1 MEQRV
6 VAALDVGGTSI
17 KSGVVRMPP
26 VDTEPDPDRRP
37 PAHLAAIEVGP
48 ALPTL
53 AQSDAETILARL
65 AEMAEHALALD
76 ADAIGLAIA
85 ICGPFDLDAGESRMR
100 GVAKFED
107 IHGIDLRAVL
117 RERTSIGD
125 RPIRFAR
132 DAESAGTGEAL
143 LGAGRDVDRMMINTL
158 GTGVGTCVTEHAWPV
173 EFIGDFGVEHLAMR
187 ETPWGRADDV
197 LSARGLA
204 DRLGV
209 AMGDLQAAVDD
220 PRNAEVVVDHGHR
233 VGEFIAP
240 VVGEF
245 AVEVVVIGGGLSA
258 AFDRFGPAIR
268 SHVDVPVRPI
278 ALGPAGPLLG
288 AVHLTFS

>member
-1 MEQRV
+1 MEHA

-17 KSGVVRMPP
+17 KSGVVRGN
-26 VDTEPDPDRRP
+26 TSQEPD
-37 PAHLAAIEVGP
+37 IELGP

-65 AEMAEHALALD
+65 AEMADHALALD
-76 ADAIGLAIA
+76 DQTIGLAIA
-85 ICGPFDLDAGESRMR
+85 ICGPFDIDAGVSRMR

-107 IHGIDLRAVL
+107 IYGIDLRAML

-143 LGAGRDVDRMMINTL
+143 TGAGRGVDRVMTNTL
-158 GTGVGTCVTEHAWPV
+158 GTGVGTCVTDHAWPV

-187 ETPWGRADDV
+187 DTPWGRADDV

-204 DRLGV
+204 DRLGISM
-209 AMGDLQAAVDD
+209 ADLRSAVDD
-220 PRNAEVVVDHGHR
+220 PLNTEVVFDHGHR
-233 VGEFIAP
+233 LGEFLAP
-240 VVGEF
+240 VVSEF
-245 AVEVVVIGGGLSA
+245 DVQLVVIGGGLSA
-258 AFDRFGPAIR
+258 AFDRFGPAIQA
-268 SHVDVPVRPI
+268 HLDVPVRPI
-278 ALGPAGPLLG
+278 ALGTVGPLLG
-288 AVHLTFS
+288 AVHLTFRN

>member
-1 MEQRV
+1 MEQT

-17 KSGVVRMPP
+17 KSGVVRGNTS
-26 VDTEPDPDRRP
+26 DEPE
-37 PAHLAAIEVGP
+37 IEIGP

-65 AEMAEHALALD
+65 AEMADHALALD
-76 ADAIGLAIA
+76 DGAIGLAIA

-107 IHGIDLRAVL
+107 IYGIDLRATL
-117 RERTSIGD
+117 RERTTIGD

-143 LGAGRDVDRMMINTL
+143 AGAGRRVDRVMTNTL

-173 EFIGDFGVEHLAMR
+173 EFIGDVGVEHLAMR
-187 ETPWGRADDV
+187 DTPWGRADDV

-204 DRLGV
+204 ERLGV
-209 AMGDLQAAVDD
+209 PMADLRAAVDD
-220 PRNAEVVVDHGHR
+220 PLNAEVVFDHGHR
-233 VGEFIAP
+233 VGEFLAP
-240 VVGEF
+240 VIAEF
-245 AVEVVVIGGGLSA
+245 GVQLVVIGGGMSA
-258 AFDRFGPAIR
+258 AFDRFGPAIQ
-268 SHVDVPVRPI
+268 SHLDVPARPI
-278 ALGPAGPLLG
+278 ALGPAGPILG
-288 AVHLTFS
+288 AVHLTFRT

>member
-1 MEQRV
+1 MEHTV
-6 VAALDVGGTSI
+6 VALDVGGTSI
-17 KSGVVRMPP
+17 KSGVVRGN
-26 VDTEPDPDRRP
+26 TSEEPE
-37 PAHLAAIEVGP
+37 IEIGP

-76 ADAIGLAIA
+76 AGAIGLAIA

-107 IHGIDLRAVL
+107 IHGIDLRAML

-143 LGAGRDVDRMMINTL
+143 TGAGRGVDRVMTNTL

-173 EFIGDFGVEHLAMR
+173 EFIGGFGVEHLAMR
-187 ETPWGRADDV
+187 DTPWGRADDV

-204 DRLGV
+204 ERLSIPM
-209 AMGDLQAAVDD
+209 ADLRAAVDD
-220 PRNAEVVVDHGHR
+220 PLNTEVVFDHGHR
-233 VGEFIAP
+233 VGEFLAP
-240 VVGEF
+240 VVAEF
-245 AVEVVVIGGGLSA
+245 DVQLVVIGGGLSA
-258 AFDRFGPAIR
+258 AFDRFGPAIQ
-268 SHVDVPVRPI
+268 SHLHVPVRPI
-278 ALGPAGPLLG
+278 ALGAAGPILG
-288 AVHLTFS
+288 AVHLTFRS

>member
-1 MEQRV
+1 MEHV

-17 KSGVVRMPP
+17 KTGVVRGDTRAEP
-26 VDTEPDPDRRP
+26 VV
-37 PAHLAAIEVGP
+37 AVGP

-65 AEMAEHALALD
+65 AEMADHALALD
-76 ADAIGLAIA
+76 DAAIGLAIA
-85 ICGPFDLDAGESRMR
+85 ICGPFDRDAGESRMR

-107 IHGIDLRAVL
+107 IYGVDLREML
-117 RERTSIGD
+117 RDCTTIGR

-132 DAESAGTGEAL
+132 DAESAGAGEAL
-143 LGAGRDVDRMMINTL
+143 AGAGQGVDRVVTITL
-158 GTGVGTCVTEHAWPV
+158 GTGMGTCVTDHAWPV
-173 EFIGDFGVEHLAMR
+173 EFIDGFGVEHLGMR
-187 ETPWGRADDV
+187 ATPWDGRSDDV

-209 AMGDLQAAVDD
+209 PMADLSAAVDD
-220 PRNAEVVVDHGHR
+220 PINAEVVFDHGHR
-233 VGEFIAP
+233 IGEFLAP
-240 VVGEF
+240 VVAEF
-245 AVEVVVIGGGLSA
+245 DVQLVVIGGGLSA

-268 SHVDVPVRPI
+268 SHLDVPVRPI
-278 ALGPAGPLLG
+278 ALGAAGPLLG

>member
-1 MEQRV
+1 MEHT

-17 KSGVVRMPP
+17 KCGVVRGN
-26 VDTEPDPDRRP
+26 TSEEPE
-37 PAHLAAIEVGP
+37 IEIGP

-53 AQSDAETILARL
+53 AQSGAATILARL

-76 ADAIGLAIA
+76 GGAIGLAIA

-107 IHGIDLRAVL
+107 IYGIDLRAML
-117 RERTSIGD
+117 RERTTIGD

-143 LGAGRDVDRMMINTL
+143 TGAGRGVDRVMTNTL

-173 EFIGDFGVEHLAMR
+173 EFIGGFGVEHLAMR
-187 ETPWGRADDV
+187 DTPWGRADDA

-209 AMGDLQAAVDD
+209 PMAELRSAVDD
-220 PRNAEVVVDHGHR
+220 PLNTEVVFDHGHR
-233 VGEFIAP
+233 VGEFLAP
-240 VVGEF
+240 VVAEF
-245 AVEVVVIGGGLSA
+245 DVQLVVIGGGLSA
-258 AFDRFGPAIR
+258 AFDRFGPAIQ
-268 SHVDVPVRPI
+268 SHLDVPVSPI
-278 ALGPAGPLLG
+278 ALGTAGPILG
-288 AVHLTFS
+288 AVHLTFRI